1 MIIKSLAENFF
12 QLMSNKVNLQFTVVL
27 LCSTLMFSCATEF
40 EKIRSSNDAKLI
52 LEKGHEYFEKGD
64 YAAAQSL
71 YELAVQTYRGRA
83 EAEKLFFNY
92 AYTFYY
98 SGEFITA
105 SYYFKNFAN
114 TYYNSDKREEA
125 DFMAAYS
132 NVRLSPNYRLD
143 QTYSIKAIE
152 GLQEFVN
159 KYPYSDRIDECNK
172 IIDQMRTKLEQKS
185 FEQGLLYYNM
195 GQYQA
200 ANHSFLG
207 TLKDF
212 PGSKNEDEIKYLLIK
227 SNYNLAVNS
236 IIGKREERLQE
247 TVALCNKYKEK
258 IKNRAFK
265 KEVGDI
271 QKSAI
276 NQLKSMR
283 S

>member
-1 MIIKSLAENFF
+1 M
-12 QLMSNKVNLQFTVVL
+12 L
-27 LCSTLMFSCATEF
+27 LCSTLMLSCATEF

-71 YELAVQTYRGRA
+71 YELAIQTYRGKA

-92 AYTFYY
+92 AYTFYHL
-98 SGEFITA
+98 GEFITA

-159 KYPYSDRIDECNK
+159 KYPYSVRIAECNK
-172 IIDQMRTKLEQKS
+172 IIDELRIKLEQKS

-200 ANHSFLG
+200 ANHSFSG

-212 PGSKNEDEIKYLLIK
+212 PGSKYEDEIKYLLIK

-236 IIGKREERLQE
+236 IIGKKEERLQE
-247 TVALCNKYKEK
+247 TVALCNKYRDK

-265 KEVGDI
+265 KEVSDI
-271 QKSAI
+271 QKNAI
-276 NQLKSMR
+276 NQLKSIR

>member
-1 MIIKSLAENFF
+1 
-12 QLMSNKVNLQFTVVL
+12 MSNKVNLQLTVVL
-27 LCSTLMFSCATEF
+27 LCIMLMFSCATEF
-40 EKIRSSNDAKLI
+40 EKVRSSNDAKLI
-52 LEKGHEYFEKGD
+52 LEKGHQYFEEGD

-71 YELAVQTYRGRA
+71 YELAIQTYRGRA

-92 AYTFYY
+92 AYTYY
-98 SGEFITA
+98 HLGEFITA

-114 TYYNSDKREEA
+114 TYYNSEKREEA

-132 NVRLSPNYRLD
+132 NVRLSPNHRLD
-143 QTYSIKAIE
+143 QTYSEKAIE

-159 KYPYSDRIDECNK
+159 KYPYSDRIAECNK
-172 IIDQMRTKLEQKS
+172 IIDQLRTKLEQKS

-200 ANHSFLG
+200 ANQSFLG

-212 PGSKNEDEIKYLLIK
+212 PGSKDEDEIKYLLIK

-247 TVALCNKYKEK
+247 TVVLCNKYKDK
-258 IKNRAFK
+258 IKNRVFK
-265 KEVGDI
+265 KEVSDI

-276 NQLKSMR
+276 NQLKSIR